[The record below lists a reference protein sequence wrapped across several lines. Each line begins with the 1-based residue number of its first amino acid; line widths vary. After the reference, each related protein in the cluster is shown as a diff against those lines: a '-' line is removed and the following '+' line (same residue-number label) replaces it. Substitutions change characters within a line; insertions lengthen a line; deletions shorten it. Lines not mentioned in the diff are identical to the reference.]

1 MNINKII
8 SNAFKDSGITVL
20 YSNRGDIKTF
30 PLIVF
35 HVMPEI
41 IEDYNEGYI
50 EKYVIY
56 MNLYCS
62 LNEVNTLRDKI
73 IKIMRQ
79 NGFRLQQFGNAETF
93 NDKLGVAMINIPFYI
108 ITEKKY

>member
-8 SNAFKDSGITVL
+8 SDAFKDSGITVL
-20 YSNRGDIKTF
+20 YANRGDIKSF

-41 IEDYNEGYI
+41 IEQYDEGYI
-50 EKYVIY
+50 EKYVVY
-56 MNLYCS
+56 MNLYCA
-62 LNEVNTLRDKI
+62 LDKVQELRDKI
-73 IKIMRQ
+73 ISIMKQ

-93 NDKLGVAMINIPFYI
+93 NDKLNVAMINIPFYI